1 MVEQWTFN
9 SRVLGS
15 NPSMFNF
22 LFQVLLNMNL
32 TKIKFLLTLKTCSL
46 AKKER
51 ILTQYHR
58 NNKILIS
65 ILYKEGLIQSFNF
78 TNLNKK
84 IFIYLRYYSNRVLLD
99 SIKIVSKPSNI
110 SYLSLKN
117 LVKLNF
123 KKKIFI
129 FSTSQGIKSLLDCKI
144 KKVGGK
150 LLFVC

>member
-1 MVEQWTFN
+1 
-9 SRVLGS
+9 
-15 NPSMFNF
+15 
-22 LFQVLLNMNL
+22 MNL

-110 SYLSLKN
+110 RYLSLKN
-117 LVKLNF
+117 LVKLNQIF
-123 KKKIFI
+123 PGYQKIF
-129 FSTSQGIKSLLDCKI
+129 
-144 KKVGGK
+144 
-150 LLFVC
+150 